1 MVRVFG
7 FRSERYIA
15 VVTVRRERSW
25 TSAGATPAS
34 GARGFESNRLVSSVG
49 KLFLIDFITLHMLI
63 LCGAAQ
69 TEPFNRNQKAA
80 RRVVAAA
87 SQLALRV

>member
-1 MVRVFG
+1 VICTGGQLSQHRDYGEITGGQNALSPGIV
-7 FRSERYIA
+7 
-15 VVTVRRERSW
+15 SW
-25 TSAGATPAS
+25 QT
-34 GARGFESNRLVSSVG
+34 
-49 KLFLIDFITLHMLI
+49 FLIDFITLHMLI
-63 LCGAAQ
+63 LHGAAQ

>member
-1 MVRVFG
+1 MRDASQRY
-7 FRSERYIA
+7 FRLD
-15 VVTVRRERSW
+15 
-25 TSAGATPAS
+25 
-34 GARGFESNRLVSSVG
+34 RLGRIFIVG
-49 KLFLIDFITLHMLI
+49 STTNPFLIDFITLHMLI
-63 LCGAAQ
+63 LYGAAQ